1 MSGLRGHL
9 ASYLAL
15 RRSLGYKLERP
26 GQLLA
31 GLVSYLEEA
40 GAVTVTTAHALA
52 WATAPADADPCW
64 WRVRLAAVRPF
75 ARYLAP
81 LIPGTEIPPRGLLP
95 GPVSRRAV
103 PYLYSPAEVAALITA
118 AGAIRAPLRAATY
131 QTLIGLLA
139 ATGMRAGEAIS
150 LDRGDLDGEQGL
162 LTIRGSKFGNSRQ
175 LPLHASVLR
184 ALAGYAG
191 KRDRQLPR
199 PASPALLVSLTGTRL
214 IYKNVHRTFHQLTKA
229 ARLQPRSAACRPRI
243 HDLRHTFAVTA
254 LARWYA
260 DGGDVAARLP
270 VLSTWLG
277 HADPAGTYWYL
288 TGTPELLALAAAR
301 LEPGPGAV
309 R

>member
-1 MSGLRGHL
+1 MSGLHGHL

-15 RRSLGYKLERP
+15 RRSLGFKLERP

-52 WATAPADADPCW
+52 WATAPGDADPCW
-64 WRVRLAAVRPF
+64 WRARLAAVRPF

-118 AGAIRAPLRAATY
+118 AGTIRAPLRAATY

-139 ATGMRAGEAIS
+139 ATGMRVGEAIS
-150 LDRGDLDGEQGL
+150 LDRGDVDGEGL
-162 LTIRGSKFGNSRQ
+162 LTIRGSKFGKSRQ

-184 ALAGYAG
+184 ALAGYAER
-191 KRDRQLPR
+191 RDRELPR

-214 IYKNVHRTFHQLTKA
+214 IYNNVHFTFHQLTQA
-229 ARLQPRSAACRPRI
+229 AGLRPRSAACRPRI

-254 LARWYA
+254 LARWYC

-277 HADPAGTYWYL
+277 HAGPAGTYWYL
-288 TGTPELLALAAAR
+288 TGTPELLTLAAAR
-301 LEPGPGAV
+301 LEPGPGAA